1 MAEVVLAL
9 FNTVREA
16 HDAVNDLANQGF
28 KRGDIGL
35 AVNDPRKRYV
45 GEGRYEDY
53 EDEDVDAGEGAGFGA
68 VVGGIT
74 GLLAGLVAIT
84 IPGVGPVIAAGP
96 LAAALGAGT
105 GAVIGAAAG
114 AITGGITASLVD
126 MGVPEEEATYYTEAV
141 RRGNALVT
149 VTADGDDL
157 VRAMNILRKHYPI
170 DVEERAAQWRE
181 HGWEGYDPKADPFT
195 SEELAEERER
205 YVETTNSDPAVR
217 RYDNPRW

>member
-9 FNTVREA
+9 FNTVEQA
-16 HDAVNDLANQGF
+16 HEAVNDLVSQGF
-28 KRGDIGL
+28 DRGRIGL
-35 AVNDPRKRYV
+35 AVNDPRKRYL
-45 GEGRYEDY
+45 GEGQYEAY
-53 EDEDVDAGEGAGFGA
+53 EEDEDVSAGEGAGFGA

-74 GLLAGLVAIT
+74 GLLVGMVAIT
-84 IPGVGPVIAAGP
+84 IPGIGPVIAAGP

-126 MGVPEEEATYYTEAV
+126 MGVPEAEATHYTEAL

-149 VTADGDDL
+149 VTAEGEEL
-157 VRAMNILRKHYPI
+157 ALAMNILQKHYPVDI
-170 DVEERAAQWRE
+170 EERAAQWRKY
-181 HGWEGYDPKADPFT
+181 GWEGYDPLADPFT
-195 SEELAEERER
+195 AEELAEERER
-205 YVETTNSDPAVR
+205 YEATINDPAVR